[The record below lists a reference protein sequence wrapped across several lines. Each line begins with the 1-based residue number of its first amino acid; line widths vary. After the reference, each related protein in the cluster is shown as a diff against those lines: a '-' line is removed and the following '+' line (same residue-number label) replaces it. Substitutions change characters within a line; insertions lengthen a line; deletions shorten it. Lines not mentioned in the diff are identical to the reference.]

1 MRERVS
7 VVVIMYCDHNLVGNF
22 SGHEYFSNFPFMFMA
37 GLESLLCTLG
47 QKGKLEEKKKF
58 RPGPVNLYGRSKHFT

>member
-1 MRERVS
+1 MTIISHSHERERES
-7 VVVIMYCDHNLVGNF
+7 VVVIMYCDHILVGNF

-47 QKGKLEEKKKF
+47 QKGKLEEKKNS
-58 RPGPVNLYGRSKHFT
+58 GLVL